1 MITGIEWFYYIIIF
15 CFGLSIGSFM
25 NSWVWRT
32 HENLGIAR
40 ARSMCPRCRYV
51 VRWYDN
57 IPLLSFFAL
66 RGRCRNCERRI
77 IWQYPAVEL
86 WSGIMF
92 LAVILWHGLGAWVF
106 SIELFRDLVILVFL
120 TFIFIYDLQYREIFN
135 FATVIP
141 GVALFLTALVFG
153 WQDLPS
159 MLAGVFVGAG
169 FFLLLYLLSKG
180 AWIGGGNVRL
190 GFFMGVILGW
200 PKILAALLFAYII
213 GAVVSLILVL
223 AGKKTLK
230 SETPFGTYLVVGT
243 MIALFGG
250 EALIKWYVAFL

>member
-1 MITGIEWFYYIIIF
+1 
-15 CFGLSIGSFM
+15 
-25 NSWVWRT
+25 
-32 HENLGIAR
+32 
-40 ARSMCPRCRYV
+40 
-51 VRWYDN
+51 
-57 IPLLSFFAL
+57 
-66 RGRCRNCERRI
+66 
-77 IWQYPAVEL
+77 
-86 WSGIMF
+86 MF
-92 LAVILWHGLGAWVF
+92 LAVTLWHGLGAWVF

-159 MLAGVFVGAG
+159 MLAGVLVGAG

-180 AWIGGGNVRL
+180 AWIGGGDVRL